1 MSSNPETL
9 IDIEKTIKDATDFID
24 KKKLAINVLIDNE
37 AKDLTRKGYNKT
49 QLQTAIDTAKTMV
62 TDMGNQMESDL
73 NKMKKSQIGY
83 EEGKGGGKL
92 YHRKR
97 NSSRK
102 KKSRRNIKSTKRKKR
117 HSKRRYS
124 KKK

>member
-1 MSSNPETL
+1 MESYPQKISEIKLKFNKKIDKLRKHIENYNMFSNPETL

-83 EEGKGGGKL
+83 EEGKGEGK
-92 YHRKR
+92 
-97 NSSRK
+97 
-102 KKSRRNIKSTKRKKR
+102 
-117 HSKRRYS
+117 
-124 KKK
+124 